1 MREVNLVVLVNDLNH
16 VGLFV
21 VHPFLDFYLRVS
33 AVRSANPGVFVL
45 PFQVHN
51 LAIKPA
57 AAAKPHKKKGQ
68 HPEHAEEVLVAEE
81 CFH

>member
-21 VHPFLDFYLRVS
+21 VHPFLDFNLLVS
-33 AVRSANPGVFVL
+33 AVRPANPGVFVL
-45 PFQVHN
+45 PFQVHD
-51 LAIKPA
+51 LAVEPA
-57 AAAKPHKKKGQ
+57 AAAKSHKKKGQ
-68 HPEHAEEVLVAEE
+68 HPEQADEVLVAEE